1 LLGAC
6 DSSDGPMAIG
16 KLIRENAALAVGILL
31 PVVVVFFFLLAT
43 YVPRWL
49 VDPPQYDFLFTQQG
63 QWSNDLPR
71 WRHVV
76 EADADGQ
83 LQVRAIPTKEN
94 DYSWRPRLFRYEH
107 ATGEAIEIRL
117 PVPSNLNVGE
127 NGVAVE
133 MPKFGNSFI
142 DSRKTAPDGYSV
154 MDRSGRQGG
163 LMGLFYRGGRDD
175 LAISKN
181 GAVVAVDAGSDR
193 DRYYYNP
200 QFLGWIIP
208 PSEQ

>member
-1 LLGAC
+1 
-6 DSSDGPMAIG
+6 MAIG

-63 QWSNDLPR
+63 QWSDDQPR

-76 EADADGQ
+76 NVDADGH

-94 DYSWRPRLFRYEH
+94 EYSWRPRLFRYEH
-107 ATGEAIEIRL
+107 ASGDVREIRL
-117 PVPSNLNVGE
+117 PTPSNSDNGE
-127 NGVAVE
+127 DGAAVDVPE
-133 MPKFGNSFI
+133 FSNTFI

-154 MDRSGRQGG
+154 MDRSGRQGE

-175 LAISKN
+175 MAVSKN
-181 GAVVAVDAGSDR
+181 GAVVTVDSGPDR
-193 DRYYYNP
+193 NRYYYNP
-200 QFLGWIIP
+200 QFVGWIVP
-208 PSEQ
+208 PPQQ